1 MVIRR
6 KRVIVK
12 KRKRDEGME
21 SYLSKINS
29 PEDIKKLNEYEI
41 VKLSEEI
48 REFLISSVSKTG
60 GHLASNLGVVEL
72 TLAIHSEFDSTIDR
86 IIWDVG
92 HQCYIH
98 KIVTGRKEKFNTLRQ
113 YKGLSGFPKRSESE
127 HDHFD
132 TGHSSTSI
140 SAAMGMATAR
150 DLNKD
155 KYSVIAIIGDGA
167 LTGGMAFEALNHAGH
182 SKNDL
187 LVILNDNAMSISQNV
202 GGLSKYLNRLR
213 SAPLYN
219 RFKKNIDSLL
229 KNIPVVG
236 EFTAK
241 TAEKIKDSIKYFLVP
256 GILFEEF
263 GFTYIGPVDGHDYG
277 AVCQALKQCK
287 TIKGPV
293 LLHTI
298 TKKGKG
304 YSFAEKY
311 PHIFHGISPFEVE
324 SGKPVS
330 TSSKATFS
338 KIAGDTLVNCARED
352 EKVVV
357 ITAAMPS
364 GTGLND
370 FQKLFPKRL
379 FDVGIAEQHATT
391 FAAGLAAAGCK
402 AVFPVYSTF
411 LQRGYD
417 QILHDVCLQNLSV
430 LFLVDRAGLVG
441 ADGETHHGVFDISYL
456 SSIPNLTIMSPRDGI
471 ELNKMIH
478 YSLKQ
483 GTPTVIRYPRGNAEI
498 KRDSI
503 CAEIVQGEGEVVY
516 ESGTDAVIFAVGNM
530 TNNALIACKEL
541 KEKGINATLIN
552 ARFIK
557 PLDKKLISKYAK
569 KCERIYTIE
578 DNVKI
583 GGFGIQVLSLLN
595 DADVRKT
602 VKILAL
608 PDKFIEHGSVDS
620 LFDFYNLSS
629 SKIRDTILNDVRS
642 TDYGKI
648 SIVK

>member
-1 MVIRR
+1 M
-6 KRVIVK
+6 KELK
-12 KRKRDEGME
+12 D
-21 SYLSKINS
+21 YLSKIYS
-29 PEDIKKLNEYEI
+29 PEDIKKLNEFEI
-41 VKLSEEI
+41 AKLSKEI

-72 TLAIHSEFDSTIDR
+72 TLAIHSEFDSTKDK

-92 HQCYIH
+92 HQTYVH
-98 KIVTGRKEKFNTLRQ
+98 KIITGRKDKFSTLRQ
-113 YKGLSGFPKRSESE
+113 YKGLSGFPKRSESV

-140 SAAMGMATAR
+140 SAAIGMATAR
-150 DLNKD
+150 DLKKD
-155 KYSVIAIIGDGA
+155 KHSVIAVIGDGA

-182 SKNDL
+182 SKNDV

-219 RFKKNIDSLL
+219 RFKKDIDVFL
-229 KNIPVVG
+229 KNIPIVG

-241 TAEKIKDSIKYFLVP
+241 TIEKIKDSIKYFLVP
-256 GILFEEF
+256 GVLFEEY
-263 GFTYIGPVDGHDYG
+263 GFTYIGPVDGHDYS
-277 AVCQALKQCK
+277 AICQALKQCK
-287 TIKGPV
+287 TLKGPV
-293 LLHTI
+293 LLHVI
-298 TKKGKG
+298 TTKGKG

-311 PHIFHGISPFEVE
+311 PDIFHGISPFEIQ

-330 TSSKATFS
+330 SSSKTTFS
-338 KIAGDTLVNCARED
+338 KVAGDTLVQCAKED

-370 FQKLFPKRL
+370 FQRLFPKRL

-391 FAAGLAAAGCK
+391 FAAGLAAGGYK

-417 QILHDVCLQNLSV
+417 QVLHDVCLQNLPV
-430 LFLVDRAGLVG
+430 LLLIDRAGLVG
-441 ADGETHHGVFDISYL
+441 DDGETHHGVFDISFL
-456 SSIPNLTIMSPRDGI
+456 TSIPNLTIMSPKDGV
-471 ELNKMIH
+471 ELNKMIL

-483 GTPTVIRYPRGNAEI
+483 EFPIAIRYPRGNAEV
-498 KRDSI
+498 KSDYTF
-503 CAEIVQGEGEVVY
+503 AEIAKGKGEVVF
-516 ESGTDAVIFAVGNM
+516 ESGTDAVIFAIGNM
-530 TNNALIACKEL
+530 TNIALTACKKL
-541 KEKGINATLIN
+541 KEKGINTTLVN
-552 ARFIK
+552 TRFIK
-557 PLDKKLISKYAK
+557 PLDKKLITTYAK
-569 KCERIYTIE
+569 KCKRIYTIE

-583 GGFGIQVLSLLN
+583 GGFGMQILSLLN
-595 DADVRKT
+595 DANINKNI
-602 VKILAL
+602 KILAL
-608 PDKFIEHGSVDS
+608 PDKFIEHGSVES
-620 LFDFYNLSS
+620 LFDYYGLNSN
-629 SKIRDTILNDVRS
+629 KIRDTIASDVNS
-642 TDYGKI
+642 KDFGNI